1 MTKGS
6 DLIVKG
12 IDPDDKRRLK
22 MKAAEMGVTIKD
34 VVIQL
39 IKEFLYGRKE
49 N

>member
-12 IDPDDKRRLK
+12 IDQDDKRRLK

-34 VVIQL
+34 IVIQL

-49 N
+49 G